1 MLTNAPLPHLALSP
15 YLPTLL
21 IAPCDPSHALLLQ
34 PALSLWRL
42 KNRQQPVVVVAKKTV
57 AAIYSAMPEVA
68 EVVIAPEQIF
78 GRDGLLTFLERLQKR
93 RFKSSYV
100 LCNRLGARTL
110 TTLLKIDNRHAFKSM
125 AASSE
130 LVGRRSE
137 DYAALMLHLNSIAEL
152 PIHLPV
158 PSLRADGHSQRD
170 LLKQWGIDAEL
181 YGTAGQIAKLRPS
194 VPIFVIE
201 MAQDMQRPMLLE
213 EILDL
218 FCRRWPNAYVAILN
232 GNKVALH
239 PNSAKPTQNPP
250 NIIELTVTSKLALVS
265 MAAGIVTDKPEL
277 IQISD
282 AFCSPVVC
290 LSDPAS
296 DNSEPNQTRWPS
308 HQGRYSISSV
318 NSEEILQNM
327 EKVLRFDRQYQHLSK
342 TD

>member
-1 MLTNAPLPHLALSP
+1 MLTNAPALH
-15 YLPTLL
+15 LPTLF
-21 IAPCDPSHALLLQ
+21 IAPCDLSHALLTQ

-42 KNRQQPVVVVAKKTV
+42 KNREQPVVVVAKKTV
-57 AAIYSAMPEVA
+57 AAVYSAMPEVA

-78 GRDGLLTFLERLQKR
+78 GHDGLLTFLERLQKQ
-93 RFKSSYV
+93 RFKSSYL

-110 TTLLKIDNRHAFKSM
+110 TTLLKIDNRHAFKAM
-125 AASSE
+125 ASGSE

-137 DYAALMLHLNSIAEL
+137 DYAALMLNLSSTAEL

-158 PSLRADGHSQRD
+158 PSLRADGHSQRA
-170 LLKQWGIDAEL
+170 LLKQCGIDAEL

-194 VPIFVIE
+194 VAIFVIE
-201 MAQDMQRPMLLE
+201 IGRDPQWPTLLQ

-218 FCRRWPNAYVAILN
+218 FFQRWPNAYIAILDGCN
-232 GNKVALH
+232 VALH
-239 PNSAKPTQNPP
+239 TSTTCSARSPLNT
-250 NIIELTVTSKLALVS
+250 IELTTTGKLALVS
-265 MAAGIVTDKPEL
+265 MAAGIITDKPEL

-290 LSDPAS
+290 LNDPAS
-296 DNSEPNQTRWPS
+296 EGSKPSNTRWPS
-308 HQGRYSISSV
+308 HQGRYSISAV

-327 EKVLRFDRQYQHLSK
+327 EKVLRFDRQYQRLSK